1 MRKILSDLTASE
13 VKAQLVHNFAEVPQV
28 MPKDEWLATRGGTL
42 CEWSPVVRF
51 SRLSVVG

>member
-42 CEWSPVVRF
+42 EWSPVVRF

>member
-1 MRKILSDLTASE
+1 MRKILPDLTASE
-13 VKAQLVHNFAEVPQV
+13 VKAQLAHNFAEVPQV

-42 CEWSPVVRF
+42 CERSPVVRF